1 MANRFVDATL
11 RLVDKFS
18 SPLSKATAEMQA
30 KGRQIQKTANNIKRT
45 GKSIE
50 SVGTSLTKKVTTPI
64 IGIMTASGKMADTF
78 EKDMGQV
85 NTLLDN
91 HSHLKGYKNMA
102 VKASNETSISLHT
115 ISEGVYQMISSI
127 GDSGEKTQ
135 KIFNVAAKAAK
146 GGGSSV
152 QESVALI
159 SSAMKGYDSVNVKT
173 AQSISDMAFQT
184 QKLGVTTYKELA
196 ASMQPLFPLGKSL
209 NVSYKELFG
218 SMATLT
224 GVTGNTAE
232 VTTQMKGLFTGLLKP
247 TDSMS
252 ELMKKYGYENGQAM
266 IKAEGMQGVLKILQK
281 ETGGQS
287 NKMAQLF
294 SNSRALTAAL
304 ALTGSQ
310 YETFKEKTAK
320 MGKAQGSTEKALKD
334 MQTSMS
340 KIRKTINIVKNSMT
354 VFGSAVLQVVI
365 PPATKAAKKLSE
377 LSEKFSKLSPE
388 TQKFIVKTALIVA
401 AVGPAVVVVGKMVK
415 GFNLLYKGVAKTK
428 AAMAGGSTL
437 SALISPG
444 GKIVLILGAIAV
456 AAVLVYKNWNKI
468 TSVWKNLKKTWAEGT
483 ADINKN
489 WKKFANNT
497 KKAVSSAEKSIS
509 SFRKSASK
517 SIDRFGKSATYKMKS
532 FGNYVKGGFSKAV
545 SIGAKLASSYLDR
558 NFLEPVKITSRGTKK
573 VLNGI
578 NTFLTG
584 VFTGNWEKAW
594 TGIRNIYRSIF
605 ETIGAIAK
613 RPLNSVISMMNAVIG
628 GFNKIKIPSWVPKL
642 GGKGINI
649 PKIPAL
655 AKGTN
660 NWQGGIVQVHER
672 GGEIIDLP
680 KGSRVYPHDKSVQM
694 AKSEGKKSIVYKI
707 EKLAETLV
715 VREDADIDKIVEK
728 LVKRLEMIPQPE

>member
-30 KGRQIQKTANNIKRT
+30 KGRQIQKTANSIKRT
-45 GKSIE
+45 GKNLE
-50 SVGTSLTKKVTTPI
+50 SVGTSLEKKVTVPI

-91 HSHLKGYKNMA
+91 HNHLKSYKSMA
-102 VKASNETSISLHT
+102 IKTSNETGIALHT

-127 GDSGEKTQ
+127 GDSGTKTQ

-209 NVSYKELFG
+209 NVSYQELFG

-247 TDSMS
+247 TESMS
-252 ELMKKYGYENGQAM
+252 KLMQKYGYENGQAM

-320 MGKAQGSTEKALKD
+320 MGKAQGSTEKALQD

-340 KIRKTINIVKNSMT
+340 KLRKTINVVKNSLT
-354 VFGSAVLQVVI
+354 VFGSAVLQVVV
-365 PPATKAAKKLSE
+365 PPATKAANKLSE
-377 LSEKFSKLSPE
+377 LTDRFSKLSPE
-388 TQKFIVKTALIVA
+388 TQKFIVKVALIVA
-401 AVGPAVVVVGKMVK
+401 AVGPAIVIIAKLTQGVGA
-415 GFNLLYKGVAKTK
+415 LYWNVGRMIKTVQG
-428 AAMAGGSTL
+428 AESFAS
-437 SALISPG
+437 LITPG
-444 GKIVLILGAIAV
+444 GKIVLILTGIAI

-468 TSVWKNLKKTWAEGT
+468 TAAAKNMQKTAVTAFGTIGKGAGKIISGLRSVATFLSGVFKKTFNIVLRFVVARYAGWLKSTIDVAHGVTT
-483 ADINKN
+483 AFKGIIE
-489 WKKFANNT
+489 F
-497 KKAVSSAEKSIS
+497 IS
-509 SFRKSASK
+509 
-517 SIDRFGKSATYKMKS
+517 
-532 FGNYVKGGFSKAV
+532 
-545 SIGAKLASSYLDR
+545 
-558 NFLEPVKITSRGTKK
+558 
-573 VLNGI
+573 
-578 NTFLTG
+578 G
-584 VFTGNWEKAW
+584 VFTGNWKKAW
-594 TGIRNIYRSIF
+594 NGVKNIFKGAF
-605 ETIGAIAK
+605 EALVGIAK
-613 RPLNSVISMMNAVIG
+613 APLNTVIG
-628 GFNKIKIPSWVPKL
+628 LVNTAISGLNKVSVKIPSWVPGKY
-642 GGKGINI
+642 GGKQYGINI
-649 PKIPAL
+649 PKIQML

-660 NWQGGIVQVHER
+660 NWSGGIAQINEK
-672 GGEIIDLP
+672 GGEIVDLP
-680 KGSRVYPHDKSVQM
+680 RGSRVYPHDDSVRM
-694 AKSEGKKSIVYKI
+694 ARNEGKKVYKI
-707 EKLAETLV
+707 EKLADTII
-715 VREDADIDKIVEK
+715 VREEADIDKIAERIADK
-728 LVKRLEMIPQPE
+728 LEAVPA

>member
-30 KGRQIQKTANNIKRT
+30 KGRQIQKTANSIKRT
-45 GKSIE
+45 GKNLE
-50 SVGTSLTKKVTTPI
+50 SVGTSLEKKVTVPI
-64 IGIMTASGKMADTF
+64 IGIMAASGKMADTF

-91 HSHLKGYKNMA
+91 HNHLKSYKNMA
-102 VKASNETSISLHT
+102 IKTSNETGIALHT

-127 GDSGEKTQ
+127 GDSGTKTQ

-209 NVSYKELFG
+209 NVSYQELFG

-247 TDSMS
+247 TESMS
-252 ELMKKYGYENGQAM
+252 KLMQKYGYENGQAM

-320 MGKAQGSTEKALKD
+320 MGKAQGSTEKALQD

-340 KIRKTINIVKNSMT
+340 KLRKTINVVKNSLT
-354 VFGSAVLQVVI
+354 VFGSAVLQVVV
-365 PPATKAAKKLSE
+365 PPATKAANKLSE
-377 LSEKFSKLSPE
+377 LTDRFSKLSPE

-401 AVGPAVVVVGKMVK
+401 AVGPAIVIIAKLTEGVGALYGNVGKMI
-415 GFNLLYKGVAKTK
+415 KTVQG
-428 AAMAGGSTL
+428 AESF
-437 SALISPG
+437 SSLITPG
-444 GKIVLILGAIAV
+444 GKIVLILTGIAV
-456 AAVLVYKNWNKI
+456 AAVLVYKNWDKI
-468 TSVWKNLKKTWAEGT
+468 TAAAKNMQKTVISAFGTIGKGAGKIISGLRSVATFLSGVFKKTFNIVLRFVVARYAGWLKSTIDVAHGVTT
-483 ADINKN
+483 AFKGIIE
-489 WKKFANNT
+489 F
-497 KKAVSSAEKSIS
+497 IS
-509 SFRKSASK
+509 
-517 SIDRFGKSATYKMKS
+517 
-532 FGNYVKGGFSKAV
+532 
-545 SIGAKLASSYLDR
+545 
-558 NFLEPVKITSRGTKK
+558 
-573 VLNGI
+573 
-578 NTFLTG
+578 G
-584 VFTGNWEKAW
+584 VFTGNWKKAW
-594 TGIRNIYRSIF
+594 NGVKNIFKGAF
-605 ETIGAIAK
+605 EALVGIAK
-613 RPLNSVISMMNAVIG
+613 APLNTVIG
-628 GFNKIKIPSWVPKL
+628 LVNTAISGLNKVSVKIPSWVPGKY
-642 GGKGINI
+642 GGKQYGINI
-649 PKIPAL
+649 PKIPML

-660 NWQGGIVQVHER
+660 NWSGGIAQINEK
-672 GGEIIDLP
+672 GGEIVDLP
-680 KGSRVYPHDKSVQM
+680 RGSRVYPHDDSVRM
-694 AKSEGKKSIVYKI
+694 ARNEGKKVYKI
-707 EKLAETLV
+707 EKLADTII
-715 VREDADIDKIVEK
+715 VREEADIDKIAERIADK
-728 LVKRLEMIPQPE
+728 LEAVPA

>member
-30 KGRQIQKTANNIKRT
+30 KGRQIQKTANSIKRT
-45 GKSIE
+45 GKNLE
-50 SVGTSLTKKVTTPI
+50 SVGTSLEKKVTVPI
-64 IGIMTASGKMADTF
+64 IGIMAASGKMADTF

-91 HSHLKGYKNMA
+91 HNHLKSYKNMA
-102 VKASNETSISLHT
+102 IKTSNETGIALHT

-127 GDSGEKTQ
+127 GDSGTKTQ

-209 NVSYKELFG
+209 NVSYQELFG

-247 TDSMS
+247 TESMS
-252 ELMKKYGYENGQAM
+252 KLMQKYGYENGQAM

-320 MGKAQGSTEKALKD
+320 MGKAQGSTEKALQD

-340 KIRKTINIVKNSMT
+340 KLRKTINVVKNSLT
-354 VFGSAVLQVVI
+354 VFGSAVLQVVVR
-365 PPATKAAKKLSE
+365 PATKAANKLSE
-377 LSEKFSKLSPE
+377 LTDRFSKLSPE
-388 TQKFIVKTALIVA
+388 TQKFIVKVALIVA
-401 AVGPAVVVVGKMVK
+401 AVGPAIVIIAKLTQGVGA
-415 GFNLLYKGVAKTK
+415 LYWNVGRMIKTVQG
-428 AAMAGGSTL
+428 AESFAS
-437 SALISPG
+437 LITPG
-444 GKIVLILGAIAV
+444 GKIVLILTGIAI

-468 TSVWKNLKKTWAEGT
+468 TAAAKNMQKTAVT
-483 ADINKN
+483 A
-489 WKKFANNT
+489 FGAF
-497 KKAVSSAEKSIS
+497 KKAFTIVLSFVVARYSGWLKSTIDVVHGVTTAFKGIIEFIS
-509 SFRKSASK
+509 
-517 SIDRFGKSATYKMKS
+517 
-532 FGNYVKGGFSKAV
+532 
-545 SIGAKLASSYLDR
+545 
-558 NFLEPVKITSRGTKK
+558 
-573 VLNGI
+573 
-578 NTFLTG
+578 G
-584 VFTGNWEKAW
+584 VFTGNWKKAW
-594 TGIRNIYRSIF
+594 NGVKNIFKGAF
-605 ETIGAIAK
+605 EALVGIAK
-613 RPLNSVISMMNAVIG
+613 APLNTVIG
-628 GFNKIKIPSWVPKL
+628 LVNTAISGLNKVSVKIPSWVPGKY
-642 GGKGINI
+642 GGKQYGINI
-649 PKIPAL
+649 PKIPML

-660 NWQGGIVQVHER
+660 NWSGGIAQINEK
-672 GGEIIDLP
+672 GGEIVDLP
-680 KGSRVYPHDKSVQM
+680 RGSRVYPHDDSVRM
-694 AKSEGKKSIVYKI
+694 ARNEGKKVYKI
-707 EKLAETLV
+707 EKLADTII
-715 VREDADIDKIVEK
+715 VREEADIDKIAERIADK
-728 LVKRLEMIPQPE
+728 LEAVPA

>member
-30 KGRQIQKTANNIKRT
+30 KGRQIQKTANSIKRT
-45 GKSIE
+45 GKNLE
-50 SVGTSLTKKVTTPI
+50 SVGTSLTKKVTMPI
-64 IGIMTASGKMADTF
+64 VGIMTASGKMADTF

-91 HSHLKGYKNMA
+91 HSHLKSYKNMA
-102 VKASNETSISLHT
+102 VQVSNETGISLHT

-196 ASMQPLFPLGKSL
+196 SSMQPLFPLGKSL
-209 NVSYKELFG
+209 NVSYQELFG

-247 TDSMS
+247 TESMGK
-252 ELMKKYGYENGQAM
+252 LMKKYGYENGQAM

-320 MGKAQGSTEKALKD
+320 MGKAQGSTEKALQD

-340 KIRKTINIVKNSMT
+340 KLRKTINVVKNSLT
-354 VFGSAVLQVVI
+354 VFGSAVLQVVV
-365 PPATKAAKKLSE
+365 PPATKAANKLSE
-377 LSEKFSKLSPE
+377 LTDRFSKLSPE
-388 TQKFIVKTALIVA
+388 TQKFIVKTAMIVA
-401 AVGPAVVVVGKMVK
+401 AVGPAVVIIGKMAK
-415 GFNLLYKGVAKTK
+415 GFSSLYEKGAKVK
-428 AAMAGGSTL
+428 EAMKGGSAL
-437 SALISPG
+437 STLISPG

-456 AAVLVYKNWNKI
+456 AAVLVYKNWDKI
-468 TSVWKNLKKTWAEGT
+468 TGVWKNLKKTWAEGT

-489 WKKFANNT
+489 WKKFVSDT
-497 KKAVSSAEKSIS
+497 KKAVSNAGKSIS
-509 SFRKSASK
+509 SFGKSASR
-517 SIDRFGKSATYKMKS
+517 SISNFGKNAMNSLKS

-545 SIGAKLASSYLDR
+545 SVGAKLASSYFNR
-558 NFLEPVKITSRGTKK
+558 NFLEPVKIISSGTKK

-584 VFTGNWEKAW
+584 VFTGNWKKAW
-594 TGIRNIYRSIF
+594 TGIKNIYKSIF
-605 ETIGAIAK
+605 ETIGSIAK
-613 RPLNSVISMMNAVIG
+613 RPLNSVISMMNTVIG

-660 NWQGGIVQVHER
+660 NWGGGIVQINER
-672 GGEIIDLP
+672 GGEIVDLP
-680 KGSRVYPHDKSVQM
+680 RGSRVYPHDDSVRM
-694 AKSEGKKSIVYKI
+694 ARNEGKKVYKI
-707 EKLAETLV
+707 EKFADTIV
-715 VREDADIDKIVEK
+715 IREEADIDKMMDKFADKFEAV
-728 LVKRLEMIPQPE
+728 PA

>member
-30 KGRQIQKTANNIKRT
+30 KGRQIQKTANSIKRT
-45 GKSIE
+45 GKNLE
-50 SVGTSLTKKVTTPI
+50 SVGTSLEKKVTVPI
-64 IGIMTASGKMADTF
+64 IGIMAASGKMADTF

-91 HSHLKGYKNMA
+91 HNHLKSYKNMA
-102 VKASNETSISLHT
+102 IKTSNETGIALHT

-127 GDSGEKTQ
+127 GDSGTKTQ

-209 NVSYKELFG
+209 NVSYQELFG

-247 TDSMS
+247 TESMS
-252 ELMKKYGYENGQAM
+252 KLMQKYGYENGQAM

-320 MGKAQGSTEKALKD
+320 MGKAQGSTEKALQD

-340 KIRKTINIVKNSMT
+340 KLRKTINVVKNSLT
-354 VFGSAVLQVVI
+354 VFGSAVLQVVV
-365 PPATKAAKKLSE
+365 PPATKAANKLSE
-377 LSEKFSKLSPE
+377 LTDRFSKLSPE
-388 TQKFIVKTALIVA
+388 TQKFIVKVALIVA
-401 AVGPAVVVVGKMVK
+401 AVGPAIVIIAKLTQGVGA
-415 GFNLLYKGVAKTK
+415 LYWNVGRMIKTVQG
-428 AAMAGGSTL
+428 AESFAS
-437 SALISPG
+437 LITPG
-444 GKIVLILGAIAV
+444 GKIVLILTGIAI

-468 TSVWKNLKKTWAEGT
+468 TAAAKNMQKTAVTALNTAGVDTKKLGSTVKSIAKTASSAFGTIGKGAGKIISGLRPVATFLSGAFKKTFNIVLRFVVARYAGWLKSTIDVAHGVTT
-483 ADINKN
+483 AFKGIIE
-489 WKKFANNT
+489 F
-497 KKAVSSAEKSIS
+497 IS
-509 SFRKSASK
+509 
-517 SIDRFGKSATYKMKS
+517 
-532 FGNYVKGGFSKAV
+532 
-545 SIGAKLASSYLDR
+545 
-558 NFLEPVKITSRGTKK
+558 
-573 VLNGI
+573 
-578 NTFLTG
+578 G
-584 VFTGNWEKAW
+584 VFTGNWKKAW
-594 TGIRNIYRSIF
+594 NGVKNIFKGAF
-605 ETIGAIAK
+605 EAFVGIAK
-613 RPLNSVISMMNAVIG
+613 APLNTVIG
-628 GFNKIKIPSWVPKL
+628 LVNTAISGLNKVSVKIPSWVPGKY
-642 GGKGINI
+642 GGKQYGINI
-649 PKIPAL
+649 PKIPML

-660 NWQGGIVQVHER
+660 NWSGGIVQINEK
-672 GGEIIDLP
+672 GGEIVDLP
-680 KGSRVYPHDKSVQM
+680 RGSRVYPHDDSVRM
-694 AKSEGKKSIVYKI
+694 ARNEGKKVYKI
-707 EKLAETLV
+707 EKLADTII
-715 VREDADIDKIVEK
+715 VREEADIDKIAERIADK
-728 LVKRLEMIPQPE
+728 LEAVPA